1 MAIYFLDTNALVKL
15 YAFDSTSYRTIGIVA
30 SKRPRHRIVVSEIVQ
45 VELPSALYKL
55 ERITP
60 EIDAAQTNLA
70 LKRFARDLRTDDQFR
85 RSRFTV
91 MFLNTT
97 RLEQATLLLDTYRS
111 GKPKAL
117 HTLDALHLASALV
130 AQALAPEPERANFY
144 FVSAD
149 KQLRGCAA
157 DQGLAVIDPNQ
168 PPM

>member
-1 MAIYFLDTNALVKL
+1 MATYFLDTNALVKL
-15 YAFDSTSYRTIGIVA
+15 YAFDSTSYWTIGIVA

-45 VELPSALYKL
+45 VEVPSALYKL

-60 EIDAAQTNLA
+60 GIDATQTDLA
-70 LKRFARDLRTDDQFR
+70 LKRFARDLRADDQFR

-91 MFLNTT
+91 MLLNAAL
-97 RLEQATLLLDTYRS
+97 LERARLLLERYRS

-117 HTLDALHLASALV
+117 HTLDALHLSSALTT
-130 AQALAPEPERANFY
+130 QALSPEAERANFF

-149 KQLRGCAA
+149 KQLCGCAA

-168 PPM
+168 PPE

>member
-1 MAIYFLDTNALVKL
+1 MATYFLDTNALIKL
-15 YAFDSTSYRTIGIVA
+15 YAFDSTSYWTIEIVA
-30 SKRPRHRIVVSEIVQ
+30 SKRPHHRIVVSEIGQ

-60 EIDAAQTNLA
+60 GIDAAQTDLA
-70 LKRFARDLRTDDQFR
+70 LKRFARDLRADNQFR

-91 MFLNTT
+91 MLLNLALLQLAMGL
-97 RLEQATLLLDTYRS
+97 LERYRS

-117 HTLDALHLASALV
+117 HTLDALHLASALT
-130 AQALAPEPERANFY
+130 AHATLSEAERASFS

-149 KQLRGCAA
+149 KQLRGSAA

-168 PPM
+168 PPI